1 MSRKRGL
8 IGSGVAALAT
18 LAVGCGGDDSSSE
31 EDDVREAIGHIAG
44 SGAPED
50 CTTYATQAY
59 LEQTT
64 FKTGA
69 EALAEC
75 EAQAGTTAV
84 VEVVEVA
91 IDGETATAT
100 VATTEG
106 ELEGTTVEAGLLKED
121 DTWKLDSLNDF
132 VVFDRSSYRD
142 GLEQRM
148 IEDGTQASAIE
159 CVLANFDDFGDPELE
174 GILLSGDPA
183 QLAVLAEGC
192 A

>member
-1 MSRKRGL
+1 MSGKRGL
-8 IGSGVAALAT
+8 IGSGVAALAA
-18 LAVGCGGDDSSSE
+18 LAFGCGGDDSSSE
-31 EDDVREAIGHIAG
+31 EADVREAIEHIAG

-84 VEVVEVA
+84 VEVDEVA

-132 VVFDRSSYRD
+132 VVFVLPRRAGAAD
-142 GLEQRM
+142 GRRRNA
-148 IEDGTQASAIE
+148 G
-159 CVLANFDDFGDPELE
+159 FGGRVRAGELR
-174 GILLSGDPA
+174 
-183 QLAVLAEGC
+183 
-192 A
+192 